1 MQKSRWLFLKMILLN
16 TRWNSSE
23 ASWHAF
29 VCSRYQW
36 QHPSYAIALWC
47 YVTHWRQWVK
57 GTVDL
62 SVFSV
67 LQAHDSHSLYDG
79 LLTPWKLA
87 LWMLSFLFL
96 WEMRSRGHSVSK
108 PGLMTR
114 ASWRTQA
121 AWFEAKVTHTVEEN
135 FLSFSWSA
143 QDLFGSDGML
153 CSPKSPTLCKTLRTP
168 WWFSVDL

>member
-1 MQKSRWLFLKMILLN
+1 MRKSRWLFLKMILLN

-36 QHPSYAIALWC
+36 QHPSCAIALWC

-57 GTVDL
+57 GTADH

-79 LLTPWKLA
+79 LLTPWKLG

-114 ASWRTQA
+114 ASWENVREGKY
-121 AWFEAKVTHTVEEN
+121 EAYTSSMVWGKGYTH
-135 FLSFSWSA
+135 SWGEFPVFFMIST
-143 QDLFGSDGML
+143 GSVWPRWNAVL
-153 CSPKSPTLCKTLRTP
+153 T
-168 WWFSVDL
+168 